1 MERGDRTER
10 CACPYICSRANPE
23 LGYQQVFERTKR
35 KHADMDRKGKLASDA
50 GISRSQSYMARE
62 NVPYTRKTSS
72 DVNCIPP
79 RGRSEHFGQQAHP
92 ISIATCPLISRSTA
106 YRDAKALVGA
116 VNRSFN
122 FPTLDDSFPVDS
134 YFTADVDGE
143 IATAARIITYTPT
156 LDEAIYR
163 STWKFQALLDKN
175 NVSIEL
181 QESILAILF
190 GPDAPRMLPD
200 GRMDYRD
207 MSLGSLLRYAGR
219 EWRGGELRLR
229 GLCSLNAISR
239 LYRDQ
244 GMPTVER
251 WRFCLGEGDTAHAP
265 LTYGTSKQDD
275 YTKSG
280 LKCNCAHRPSTG
292 LQREC
297 EICTERC
304 AVTSCRLQR
313 KNMESFDYI
322 PIGSMLRLICRSR
335 TYCHSMLSMWRAKHR
350 WFMPDETAVNVVPT
364 FPIKDWWDGTK
375 AKEISW
381 FWDSGKTWELPVVC
395 AACQEVYQAF
405 PAKCQ
410 MLISNFV
417 ITLIVSS
424 RAIIQRDP
432 RNIPLLAHWD
442 GFKSASIVFRST
454 WTVETKVLSPGSA
467 SPLPPMPVLFI
478 PNTKGDPSN
487 KFEALNACLRPLM
500 AELINLFVNGV
511 DVVYNY
517 PSELIDNRDL
527 PRRFKLRAM
536 LVLFTGDLPA
546 QCKFGGFASSG
557 YSACRRCKMNASL
570 HVQHGP
576 NSRPG
581 GVVVYDCNRRQ
592 YRHSPARKTIT
603 ELRQAVLE
611 LNACKTSA
619 ARKEVSQR
627 TSVVADSN
635 VWKLYDLYGFNPSL
649 DLTYEAMHVLAVSMF
664 KKYTEL
670 LKKDSE
676 RTSAGHDALIAGLAE
691 GTKKKPRSFRGR
703 WPKDPFN
710 RLGYFKAEEYSNFVI

>member
-10 CACPYICSRANPE
+10 CACLYICSRANQE
-23 LGYQQVFERTKR
+23 LGYQQVSERTKR

-62 NVPYTRKTSS
+62 NVPYTRNTSS

-92 ISIATCPLISRSTA
+92 ISIVTCPLISRSTA
-106 YRDAKALVGA
+106 YRDAQALVGA

-143 IATAARIITYTPT
+143 IATAARIVTYTPT

-207 MSLGSLLRYAGR
+207 MSLGSLLHYAGR
-219 EWRGGELRLR
+219 
-229 GLCSLNAISR
+229 
-239 LYRDQ
+239 
-244 GMPTVER
+244 
-251 WRFCLGEGDTAHAP
+251 DTAHAP

-280 LKCNCAHRPSTG
+280 LKCNCAHLPSTG
-292 LQREC
+292 LQRDC

-405 PAKCQ
+405 PTKCQ
-410 MLISNFV
+410 MLITNFNVNTRTYNFICESCGTRV
-417 ITLIVSS
+417 ISEAKFTQVNYLSS
-424 RAIIQRDP
+424 EPMHYIY
-432 RNIPLLAHWD
+432 N
-442 GFKSASIVFRST
+442 SIMV
-454 WTVETKVLSPGSA
+454 
-467 SPLPPMPVLFI
+467 
-478 PNTKGDPSN
+478 
-487 KFEALNACLRPLM
+487 
-500 AELINLFVNGV
+500 
-511 DVVYNY
+511 
-517 PSELIDNRDL
+517 
-527 PRRFKLRAM
+527 
-536 LVLFTGDLPA
+536 
-546 QCKFGGFASSG
+546 
-557 YSACRRCKMNASL
+557 
-570 HVQHGP
+570 
-576 NSRPG
+576 
-581 GVVVYDCNRRQ
+581 
-592 YRHSPARKTIT
+592 
-603 ELRQAVLE
+603 
-611 LNACKTSA
+611 
-619 ARKEVSQR
+619 
-627 TSVVADSN
+627 
-635 VWKLYDLYGFNPSL
+635 
-649 DLTYEAMHVLAVSMF
+649 
-664 KKYTEL
+664 
-670 LKKDSE
+670 
-676 RTSAGHDALIAGLAE
+676 
-691 GTKKKPRSFRGR
+691 
-703 WPKDPFN
+703 
-710 RLGYFKAEEYSNFVI
+710 